1 MRILRWTLCL
11 RFYDVQF
18 DDGTIEEDG
27 ANLIAQSV
35 LEQVEDSECHYAEK
49 IAVIVD
55 HCRER

>member
-1 MRILRWTLCL
+1 M
-11 RFYDVQF
+11 QF
-18 DDGTIEEDG
+18 DDGTIGKDG

-55 HCRER
+55 HRCER